1 MDLNSKQDESARP
14 GRPSRRP
21 PTLLPD
27 AFVRELISTG
37 QADILVGI
45 PTLNHVA
52 TAPRVARTVHQLFST
67 VYARQR
73 TVLINPDG
81 GSTDGTQAAI
91 KSSSGTP
98 DELIVTS
105 FQLRT
110 LHRITTPYH
119 GVTGRGSAMR
129 LIFAAADLLNVRA
142 VLIVSPEAIDLSVED
157 MAALLSPLLERGA
170 DYVKPVLA
178 RAPHEGPL
186 VTQLVRPM
194 LGTVFGPRIL
204 EPIDP
209 LLACS
214 AKFARRA
221 LQSALWDTPFT
232 QYGLDPW
239 LGALAALEGFQL
251 TQACVH
257 ARHSSVSS
265 RPEFADV
272 FQQVVGSVFSVT
284 VREAPRWSAI
294 AQSYDVPITGEPI
307 AAAANPAHFDI
318 SASSQALREGINALS
333 PLLAELMTP
342 KTLGTLQLVAR
353 SADARIDDALWVSTV
368 YELVTSTARG
378 ALSVD
383 QIVQALRPIYLGRL
397 ATLLQDLARPR
408 AAPVQDLHLRLRH
421 EFERR
426 KTELVAAWPAVTA
439 R

>member
-1 MDLNSKQDESARP
+1 M
-14 GRPSRRP
+14 
-21 PTLLPD
+21 PD

-37 QADILVGI
+37 QADILVGM
-45 PTLNHVA
+45 PTLNHAA

-73 TVLINPDG
+73 SVLINPDG
-81 GSTDGTQAAI
+81 ASTDGTQTAIQSSAA
-91 KSSSGTP
+91 SP
-98 DELIVTS
+98 DDLIVTS

-119 GVTGRGSAMR
+119 GVPGRGSALR

-142 VLIVSPEAIDLSVED
+142 VLLVSPEAVDLTVAD
-157 MAALLSPLLERGA
+157 MAALLSPVLEGGA
-170 DYVKPVLA
+170 DYVKPVVA

-186 VTQLVRPM
+186 VTQLVRPL
-194 LGTVFGPRIL
+194 LGTVFGPRL
-204 EPIDP
+204 FEPIDP

-214 AKFARRA
+214 ARFARRA
-221 LQSALWDTPFT
+221 LQSPLWNTPFT
-232 QYGLDPW
+232 QFGLDPW

-257 ARHSSVSS
+257 ARHPSFQS

-272 FQQVVGSVFSVT
+272 FQQVVASVFSVT
-284 VREAPRWSAI
+284 VQEAPRWLGI

-307 AAAANPAHFDI
+307 AAAPKPAHFDI
-318 SASSQALREGINALS
+318 PASALALREGIEALS
-333 PLLAELMTP
+333 PLLAELVTP
-342 KTLGTLQLVAR
+342 HTLGALQAAAR
-353 SADARIDDALWVSTV
+353 SPDARIDDALWVSAV
-368 YELVTSTARG
+368 YELVVSTARG

-383 QIVQALRPIYLGRL
+383 QIVQTLRPIYLGRL
-397 ATLLQDLARPR
+397 ATLLQDLARTR
-408 AAPVQDLHLRLRH
+408 AAPEEASHLKLRL

-426 KTELVAAWPAVTA
+426 KTELVAAWPAVIA